1 MAAVPLHAV
10 QTPSKVLLPGFVR
23 KAVPIFF
30 VVMHGFLAHSGAM
43 NSFVVILRNAIDAH
57 NRAVL
62 ESNDQT
68 SVTLPFHITTLDARN
83 HGLSPH
89 TSAHSSENLVED
101 LSHYLEHDFPRTVSR
116 VSEAWMRDSS
126 DHSHGDVSCPRVVAI
141 GHSMG
146 SITWTQ
152 YLMDRYLPSLAN
164 TGKIQRLE
172 LSSTTATSPSNNV
185 SASAQPSLD
194 VKGLVSLDL
203 PPIVRSNMTAK
214 LTGELIDIIEHMK
227 VVNLSAICD
236 LQSGHEEFYRCGMHD
251 IRVRGL
257 CTTNLALQRDP
268 NDPTRRVASWKC
280 NVPVLEHSIRSG
292 ELFLPDS
299 YYKPAAGGKGS
310 GGTRDS
316 QEQKQR
322 RHRLA
327 LEYPTVGTVPVLS
340 VLGDASP
347 VGGDPQ
353 YQQLW
358 ERYAVDLRQ
367 HSIPHATHTVY
378 FDKPHETV
386 ELVKNFLKE
395 IHVDQP
401 L

>member
-1 MAAVPLHAV
+1 MAAVPLYAV

-23 KAVPIFF
+23 KAAPIFF

-43 NSFVVILRNAIDAH
+43 NSFVVMLRNAIDAH

-68 SVTLPFHITTLDARN
+68 SAALPFHITALDARN

-89 TSAHSSENLVED
+89 TSTHSIENLVED
-101 LSHYLEHDFPRTVSR
+101 LSYYLAHDFPRTVSR
-116 VSEAWMRDSS
+116 VSEAWMS
-126 DHSHGDVSCPRVVAI
+126 DGSNNHCGGGARPCVVAI

-152 YLMDRYLPSLAN
+152 YLMDRYFPSPARN
-164 TGKIQRLE
+164 ENVQGSE
-172 LSSTTATSPSNNV
+172 SPPTAAASPSNNV
-185 SASAQPSLD
+185 SCAPQSSLD

-203 PPIVRSNMTAK
+203 PPIVRSNRTAK
-214 LTGELIDIIEHMK
+214 LTNELIDIMEHMK
-227 VVNLSAICD
+227 AVNLSAISD
-236 LQSGHEEFYRCGMHD
+236 LRSGQEEFYRCGMHD

-257 CTTNLALQRDP
+257 CTTNLALQPDP
-268 NDPTRRVASWKC
+268 NDPTRRVARWKC
-280 NVPVLEHSIRSG
+280 NVPVLEASIRSG
-292 ELFLPDS
+292 QIFLPDS
-299 YYKPAAGGKGS
+299 YYKPAAEGKGS
-310 GGTRDS
+310 GGAHAS
-316 QEQKQR
+316 EEHKQNP
-322 RHRLA
+322 HQLA
-327 LEYPTVGTVPVLS
+327 LEYPSVGMIPVLS
-340 VLGDASP
+340 VLGAASP

-358 ERYAVDLRQ
+358 ERYAIDLRQ

-378 FDKPHETV
+378 FDKPHETI
-386 ELVKNFLKE
+386 ELVTNFLKE